1 MVISALKALTWSTVA
16 AAVGSALMLALAS
29 SGMPSVAR
37 ELNRASPTLARP
49 HNGVV
54 LPSAAA
60 APLPLAIAA
69 RQGTAPR

>member
-1 MVISALKALTWSTVA
+1 MIISALRALTWTTVA

-37 ELNRASPTLARP
+37 DANRSSPLLARP
-49 HNGVV
+49 HSGIV
-54 LPSAAA
+54 LPSAVA

-69 RQGTAPR
+69 RQGKAP